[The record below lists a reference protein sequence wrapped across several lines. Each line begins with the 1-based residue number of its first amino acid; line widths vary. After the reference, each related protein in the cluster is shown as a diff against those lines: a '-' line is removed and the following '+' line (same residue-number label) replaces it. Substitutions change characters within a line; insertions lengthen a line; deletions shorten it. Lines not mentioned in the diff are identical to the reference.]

1 MPYPGHDL
9 KFPIRTPAEERLCD
23 WTAVFNCQGRPNA
36 YFAESLASLRAMPN
50 RHKEVIDKLKLYLQ
64 HAKGDLLLCKISAE
78 IEQRETLLRSVEKK
92 ELKPRRRRQSEA
104 RFNLTALG
112 AIATRIV
119 ERIWK

>member
-36 YFAESLASLRAMPN
+36 YFAESLALLRAMPN

-64 HAKGDLLLCKISAE
+64 HAK
-78 IEQRETLLRSVEKK
+78 EQRETLLRSVEKK